1 LGNATILSRVL
12 VHLVFSTHQRIPSLT
27 ENVQVDLFPYLGG
40 ILRNLNS
47 PPIQVGGYDDH
58 VHILFGLSRTLS
70 IAQTVEKV
78 KTASSG
84 WIKEQF
90 PERRTFSW
98 QAGYASLSVDSWDY
112 AGVVAYILSQG
123 EHHKKVSF
131 TDEYRQM
138 LELSGVEYDERYM
151 WD

>member
-1 LGNATILSRVL
+1 MPQSLSRVL
-12 VHLVFSTHQRIPSLT
+12 VHLVFSTHQRVPNLT
-27 ENVQVDLFPYLGG
+27 EDVQVQLFPYLGG

-47 PPIQVGGYDDH
+47 PAILVGGHDDH
-58 VHILFGLSRTLS
+58 IHILFGLSRTLS

-90 PERRTFSW
+90 PLRKSFSW
-98 QAGYASLSVDSWDY
+98 QAGYASVSVDSWDY
-112 AGVVAYILSQG
+112 DGVVDYILSQK

-131 TDEYRQM
+131 MDEYRQM

>member
-1 LGNATILSRVL
+1 
-12 VHLVFSTHQRIPSLT
+12 
-27 ENVQVDLFPYLGG
+27 LFPYLGG

-47 PPIQVGGYDDH
+47 PPIQIGGHDDH

-78 KTASSG
+78 KTASSV
-84 WIKEQF
+84 WVKEQF
-90 PERRTFSW
+90 PDRKIFSW
-98 QAGYASLSVDSWDY
+98 QAGYASLSVDSWNYD
-112 AGVVAYILSQG
+112 GVVEYILKQK

-131 TDEYRQM
+131 ADEYRRM